1 MYKMYLSNYARHI
14 VQRSKVDT
22 ILGQEER
29 RILSQESVAGGH
41 VIRYVGV
48 FIHMT

>member
-1 MYKMYLSNYARHI
+1 MYEVYLSNDARHI
-14 VQRSKVDT
+14 VQRGKVDP
-22 ILGQEER
+22 ILCQEER